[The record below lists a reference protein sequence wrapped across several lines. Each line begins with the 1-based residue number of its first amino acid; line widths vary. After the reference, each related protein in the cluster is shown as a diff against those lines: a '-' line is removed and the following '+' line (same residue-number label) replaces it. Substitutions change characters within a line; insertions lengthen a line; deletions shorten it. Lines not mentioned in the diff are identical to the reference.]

1 MENKSTIHQLTSEL
15 PILGAEVFSFSELKE
30 KWALYFNE
38 LIQNDFPELVRL
50 LYRIDISENKL
61 RYLLKEN
68 PGGNAG
74 EMITTLVVE
83 RLMQK
88 IKSREE
94 YREKPGKVAGDSDT
108 EEW

>member
-1 MENKSTIHQLTSEL
+1 MEDRIVIHQLQHEL
-15 PILGAEVFSFSELKE
+15 PILGSEAGTFSELRI
-30 KWALYFNE
+30 KWAQYFNS
-38 LIQNDFPELVRL
+38 LIQNDFATLLSL

-61 RYLLKEN
+61 RYLLKKN
-68 PGGNAG
+68 PEEDAG
-74 EMITTLVVE
+74 ELIAGLVVE

-94 YREKPGKVAGDSDT
+94 YRSKPNMPAKDPGS